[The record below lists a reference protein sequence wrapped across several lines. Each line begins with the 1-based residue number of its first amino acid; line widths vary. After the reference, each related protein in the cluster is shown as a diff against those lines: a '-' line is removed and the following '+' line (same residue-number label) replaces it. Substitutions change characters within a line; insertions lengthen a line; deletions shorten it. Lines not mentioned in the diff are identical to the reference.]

1 MGICYYSSS
10 KVPYECRDSVNSA
23 SKTAS
28 LLFQPL
34 FPSGTHSPAAAG
46 AGAETHLPSSVTCE
60 RLWHVAIKGVLRSS
74 QAAHSL
80 DASSI
85 SASSFRGW
93 CQAAAWRRVGRAM
106 DSLGRCSRCLPWPFT
121 ICSEVRWSE
130 VKLLSHVQLFVTPWT
145 VAYQAPPSMGF
156 SRQEYWSGV
165 PLPSPVA
172 VSFWHFQDS
181 QRKHNMVRGH
191 QKGKWPLCPHRH

>member
-1 MGICYYSSS
+1 MGICYYLSS
-10 KVPYECRDSVNSA
+10 KYLGLVHPYECRDSVNSA

-28 LLFQPL
+28 LVFQPL

-46 AGAETHLPSSVTCE
+46 AGAETQLPPSVTCE

-93 CQAAAWRRVGRAM
+93 CQTAAWRRVGRAM
-106 DSLGRCSRCLPWPFT
+106 NSLGRCSSNEQLRKILL
-121 ICSEVRWSE
+121 
-130 VKLLSHVQLFVTPWT
+130 LLS
-145 VAYQAPPSMGF
+145 A
-156 SRQEYWSGV
+156 
-165 PLPSPVA
+165 VA

-181 QRKHNMVRGH
+181 QRKYNMVRGH
-191 QKGKWPLCPHRH
+191 QEGKRSLCPHRH